1 MDILIFLT
9 NQKSQNLMTA
19 RPVAAFTACGRPRGE
34 FLSISAASGQTGI
47 SRDVITRI
55 LEGSYNVEADEYFWI
70 DQHVYE
76 ELDAKRSHKRGLMYL
91 QYKITPKLRKKG
103 QLKRVFLSI
112 ADVSRETGLSTKEI
126 RKIPQEGYLETDEFI
141 WQTAEVIESIRDLID
156 SKYCNNSGN
165 ARDRGQGSSR
175 ANLDLVDDNSILQS
189 VANERNSPLQDDTA
203 MPILQY
209 QIHPET
215 RQKDKLMG
223 KFSTIK
229 EASEATGLSYG
240 VISRCLKGKVF
251 QRDDFI
257 WERKSKSAPSSPL
270 PDPPPSPSPVPSLKP
285 GILPSPKVS
294 PGSVESDRLNNQRP
308 AVCIKK
314 SPQPNT
320 AIEDDIQIDD
330 GHVKNQFLKIL
341 SCLQS
346 KIRRYDSG
354 VEGELGLEAYR
365 IKLQEFQNLDVQL
378 LDLTRHL
385 DEAGDRSIKEVY
397 QDLVSK
403 IHQNDITRIVRDIE
417 ARLTPISPEF
427 PKPSVKTAPPKR
439 SPRRNPSKDFR
450 LQLWHK
456 YIGVKYGEIKCPLC
470 QVIDIKQLDFVC
482 GHVIAHVEGGELT
495 LENIRPICHVC
506 NGSMGKKGLNLS
518 KYQVVLPR
526 IGE

>member
-1 MDILIFLT
+1 MA
-9 NQKSQNLMTA
+9 A

-34 FLSISAASGQTGI
+34 FLSISAASGQTGL

-55 LEGSYNVEADEYFWI
+55 LEGSYNVETDEYFWI

-76 ELDAKRSHKRGLMYL
+76 ELDAKKSHKRGLMYL

-126 RKIPQEGYLETDEFI
+126 RKIPQEGYLEIDEFI
-141 WQTAEVIESIRDLID
+141 WQTAEVVESIRDLID
-156 SKYCNNSGN
+156 SKFCNNSGD

-175 ANLDLVDDNSILQS
+175 ANLDPVDDNNILQS
-189 VANERNSPLQDDTA
+189 VANERSSPLR
-203 MPILQY
+203 Y

-215 RQKDKLMG
+215 RQKDKLIG
-223 KFSTIK
+223 NFGSIK
-229 EASEATGLSYG
+229 EASEASGLSSS

-257 WERKSKSAPSSPL
+257 WERRSKSAPNSPL
-270 PDPPPSPSPVPSLKP
+270 PDLPL
-285 GILPSPKVS
+285 LPSPRILS
-294 PGSVESDRLNNQRP
+294 IPAPSLTQETLPGQKASRRPVGSETLNDQPSSTP
-308 AVCIKK
+308 AKK
-314 SPQPNT
+314 TPQPKRVVEN
-320 AIEDDIQIDD
+320 EIQIDD

-341 SCLQS
+341 SLLQS

-354 VEGELGLEAYR
+354 VDGELGLENYR
-365 IKLQEFQNLDVQL
+365 LKLQEFQSLDVQL

-385 DEAGDRSIKEVY
+385 DEAADRSIKEIY
-397 QDLVSK
+397 QNLVSK
-403 IHQNDITRIVRDIE
+403 IHQDDITRIVRDIE
-417 ARLTPISPEF
+417 GRLTPISTGLQ
-427 PKPSVKTAPPKR
+427 KQSVNTEPPKR